1 MEKGDGHYVQ
11 NNRLVV
17 GRNIYQ
23 KPMPKQDKGG
33 GIIPTA
39 ELARFC
45 PYKQQATGLQN
56 AAPLLAL
63 SVPRSLSTRGKPA
76 LFLGMVTNCLT
87 HNILPID
94 KNEKIFVGFIIKPF
108 SWFNLLHVLLIFKLK
123 YCQTTCFVVSY
134 KKENFEVIY
143 GGKLQKTL
151 QIAYR

>member
-1 MEKGDGHYVQ
+1 MPKKEQIPQGVTK
-11 NNRLVV
+11 LP
-17 GRNIYQ
+17 Q
-23 KPMPKQDKGG
+23 KPMPKQDKSG
-33 GIIPTA
+33 GINPPPRALACGLEDDAAGRHSPPRRIPY
-39 ELARFC
+39 
-45 PYKQQATGLQN
+45 P
-56 AAPLLAL
+56 AL
-63 SVPRSLSTRGKPA
+63 RSLATRGKPA